1 MVGHGRTRSGK
12 IRLSKVGSGEIRRG
26 LYWGGRGLSN
36 RLNDILK
43 LSLS

>member
-26 LYWGGRGLSN
+26 LYWGGA
-36 RLNDILK
+36 IK
-43 LSLS
+43 